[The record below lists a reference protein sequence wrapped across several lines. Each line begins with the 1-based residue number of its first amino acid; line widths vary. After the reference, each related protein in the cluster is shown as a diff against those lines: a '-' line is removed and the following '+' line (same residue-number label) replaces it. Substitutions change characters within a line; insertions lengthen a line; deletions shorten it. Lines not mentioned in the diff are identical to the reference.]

1 MLEWTAIYKNREE
14 LKQYDRN
21 EDGSVKE
28 NLFSDI
34 KQDFLLGFRVDDGN
48 RHIVV
53 DMTNG
58 LFAINGTVFVHKET
72 VNLPD
77 YKLIYFRRV
86 RKTIGTSDK
95 VAGSETC
102 HFVGYQVEVDGKQV
116 KKIYG
121 INEAGLVMP
130 DCD

>member
-1 MLEWTAIYKNREE
+1 MLQWTAIYKDRSE
-14 LKQYDRN
+14 LHQYEQL
-21 EDGSVKE
+21 EDGSNKE

-53 DMTNG
+53 DLTNG
-58 LFAINGTVFVHKET
+58 LFAINNTVFVHKNT
-72 VNLPD
+72 IDKFD
-77 YKLIYFRRV
+77 YKLIYYRRV
-86 RKTIGTSDK
+86 KKTIGTGN
-95 VAGSETC
+95 VQAGSETY

-121 INEAGLVMP
+121 INDAGLIMP
-130 DCD
+130 EEN